1 MRIRVKWQQAEDRFI
16 EELDRRL
23 GYDWKANCGKA
34 EEFYKDMESDLHL
47 QSIKEE
53 EKSKTLVYKV

>member
-16 EELDRRL
+16 EELDKRL
-23 GYDWKANCGKA
+23 GYDWRGNCGEA

-47 QSIKEE
+47 QSIKEK